1 MAQHDLLRVLQKAL
15 LNVVVIKYFPEMTTV
30 TSSYKIPNTGA
41 RLRNALQNRLE
52 LSRIQYTMGRNDTQ
66 L

>member
-1 MAQHDLLRVLQKAL
+1 
-15 LNVVVIKYFPEMTTV
+15 MTTV

-41 RLRNALQNRLE
+41 RLRNALQIRLE

>member
-1 MAQHDLLRVLQKAL
+1 
-15 LNVVVIKYFPEMTTV
+15 MTTV
-30 TSSYKIPNTGA
+30 TSSYKIPNTAA